1 MNTPHTPARVQL
13 RRTKGWR
20 MPPQC
25 VKVARPSQWGN
36 PWEVVQNPETG
47 SWYAKRKGRPF
58 VPRRWLYYRGAA
70 VMRAVELFARYARF
84 RSAIDPDWISS
95 LRGKSLA
102 CFCKLSDPCHADVLL
117 ELANKTTEP
126 TTEGDALWAS
136 IGEMPE
142 CQLRRGVAADWF
154 EERSG
159 TVECPNC
166 APPRAF
172 PPYAWKCPTC
182 KGEQYIPDRNGRL
195 AAALRATA
203 DRVPFLSVGDLWCFS
218 GHAEPVEP
226 DELAWGVRMAMSDA
240 RRGVVGFP
248 TAAAAIR
255 DLCEAWCKVTY
266 GEVGE

>member
-1 MNTPHTPARVQL
+1 MTT
-13 RRTKGWR
+13 
-20 MPPQC
+20 
-25 VKVARPSQWGN
+25 
-36 PWEVVQNPETG
+36 
-47 SWYAKRKGRPF
+47 
-58 VPRRWLYYRGAA
+58 
-70 VMRAVELFARYARF
+70 
-84 RSAIDPDWISS
+84 
-95 LRGKSLA
+95 
-102 CFCKLSDPCHADVLL
+102 
-117 ELANKTTEP
+117 TTEP

-203 DRVPFLSVGDLWCFS
+203 DRVPRLI
-218 GHAEPVEP
+218 GHEFDERLTEDWWWNAIVHTISFNESSKLTVAVFHHLTGMVP
-226 DELAWGVRMAMSDA
+226 DSPIQAPIWRYY
-240 RRGVVGFP
+240 P

-255 DLCEAWCKVTY
+255 DLCEAYIKVTY